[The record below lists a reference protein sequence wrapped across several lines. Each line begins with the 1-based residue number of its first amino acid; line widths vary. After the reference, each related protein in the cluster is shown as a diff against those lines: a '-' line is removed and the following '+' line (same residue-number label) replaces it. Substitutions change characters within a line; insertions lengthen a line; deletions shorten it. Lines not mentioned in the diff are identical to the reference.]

1 MLNQSKT
8 LDDEVEMKLPLRIVV
23 GVCLSCFYSF
33 GCAGNDTHS
42 GRALSESLKASSHA
56 SASAAHSV
64 AASGRVASAATAI
77 PLSMG
82 AAVSGAVSVGSAAAA
97 TASLRA
103 ATAPIRPL
111 PISDESVTVVRPDEA
126 LKQRAVTGNDL

>member
-1 MLNQSKT
+1 MLNQFKT
-8 LDDEVEMKLPLRIVV
+8 LVDEVEMKLSLRIFV
-23 GVCLSCFYSF
+23 GVCTSCFFSF
-33 GCAGNDTHS
+33 GWAGNDTHS
-42 GRALSESLKASSHA
+42 GRALSESSKASSHA

-64 AASGRVASAATAI
+64 AASGQVASAAAAI

-82 AAVSGAVSVGSAAAA
+82 AAVSGAISLGSAAAA

-103 ATAPIRPL
+103 ATTPIRPL

-126 LKQRAVTGNDL
+126 LKHRTVTGNDL